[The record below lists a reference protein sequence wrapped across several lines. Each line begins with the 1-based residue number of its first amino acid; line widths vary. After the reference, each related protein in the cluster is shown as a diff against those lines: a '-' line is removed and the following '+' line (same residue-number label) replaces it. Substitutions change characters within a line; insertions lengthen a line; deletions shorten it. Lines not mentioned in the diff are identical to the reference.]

1 LVGFGGVGGGSVGAV
16 SDGVR
21 VRGGERLPSVHL
33 VRE

>member
-1 LVGFGGVGGGSVGAV
+1 VGAV